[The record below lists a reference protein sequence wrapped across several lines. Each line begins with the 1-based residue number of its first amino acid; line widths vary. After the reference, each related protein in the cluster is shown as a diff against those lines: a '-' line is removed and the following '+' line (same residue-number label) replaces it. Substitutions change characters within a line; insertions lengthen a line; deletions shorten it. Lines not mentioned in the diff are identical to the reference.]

1 MKKRRRSDRSVY
13 VLCVCT
19 LLCTYTH
26 VNVHIRVQ
34 DLTAGCVFRKGGQQH
49 EVSGHRG
56 AVLTVSL
63 QASAHTQTLWM
74 IAVAHPGE
82 SLFLNTQPSFT
93 LPSARLISLGH
104 RPSPNIRLYHT
115 LSASFKGTV
124 HPKIKCIYFI
134 LVWSA
139 AYPSRLF
146 CDELHC
152 LGDIRKLCCEQFHAG
167 LHLFPLNYTHL
178 FYCEWSVHVHVTQHD
193 RSWTLRVCVHKL

>member
-1 MKKRRRSDRSVY
+1 MSHEFTYINLREICRDSSKERERERQRLEDLLKPEAANWEIRKEKKKAIMKKRRRSDRSVY

-19 LLCTYTH
+19 LLCAYTH

-104 RPSPNIRLYHT
+104 RPSPNIRRYHI

-124 HPKIKCIYFI
+124 HPEIKCIYFTTG
-134 LVWSA
+134 LE
-139 AYPSRLF
+139 
-146 CDELHC
+146 CC
-152 LGDIRKLCCEQFHAG
+152 LSI
-167 LHLFPLNYTHL
+167 
-178 FYCEWSVHVHVTQHD
+178 
-193 RSWTLRVCVHKL
+193 

>member
-1 MKKRRRSDRSVY
+1 
-13 VLCVCT
+13 
-19 LLCTYTH
+19 
-26 VNVHIRVQ
+26 
-34 DLTAGCVFRKGGQQH
+34 
-49 EVSGHRG
+49 
-56 AVLTVSL
+56 
-63 QASAHTQTLWM
+63 M

-178 FYCEWSVHVHVTQHD
+178 FYYCPE
-193 RSWTLRVCVHKL
+193 